1 MVRATAIAP
10 GPVAGLADRETSPD
24 ILAVMDTDG
33 GPDADNLD
41 RLRDM
46 CADLAGD
53 LGNGQLLAWADA
65 SVPAA
70 VPDVV
75 FGVVSDA
82 GLLADRDPMG
92 RSLPRSP
99 RQRQQQ
105 QQQKVSVPADADELW
120 SRLWEI
126 DEPTAI
132 DLLISLEA
140 SGIQDRS
147 RRARRLRRY
156 QDEPEDIF
164 AELARLTGPGTRW
177 WTNTD
182 LSEWNPVTQH
192 TFDAMVVG
200 AGNGIVV
207 TLIAFEGG

>member
-1 MVRATAIAP
+1 
-10 GPVAGLADRETSPD
+10 
-24 ILAVMDTDG
+24 MDTG
-33 GPDADNLD
+33 AGPDAENLD
-41 RLRDM
+41 RLRDL
-46 CADLAGD
+46 CADLAGE

-70 VPDVV
+70 VPDAV

-82 GLLADRDPMG
+82 GLLADSDPMG
-92 RSLPRSP
+92 RNVVRSP
-99 RQRQQQ
+99 RQRMRQR
-105 QQQKVSVPADADELW
+105 QKVGVPEDADELW
-120 SRLWEI
+120 GRLWEV
-126 DEPTAI
+126 DEPTAME
-132 DLLISLEA
+132 LLIGLED
-140 SGIQDRS
+140 SGAGDRS

-156 QDEPEDIF
+156 QDDPAAIF

-182 LSEWNPVTQH
+182 LTTWNPVTQH

>member
-1 MVRATAIAP
+1 VGT
-10 GPVAGLADRETSPD
+10 GGDPD
-24 ILAVMDTDG
+24 TE
-33 GPDADNLD
+33 NLD
-41 RLRDM
+41 RLRDL
-46 CADLAGD
+46 CADLAGR
-53 LGNGQLLAWADA
+53 LGNGQLLAWAEA

-82 GLLADRDPMG
+82 GLLADSDPMG
-92 RSLPRSP
+92 RNLARSP
-99 RQRQQQ
+99 RRQQQ
-105 QQQKVSVPADADELW
+105 RQKVSVPADADEMW
-120 SRLWEI
+120 SRLWEV

-132 DLLISLEA
+132 ELLVSLEA
-140 SGIQDRS
+140 SGAGDRS

-156 QDEPEDIF
+156 QDEPSDVF
-164 AELARLTGPGTRW
+164 AEVARLTGPGTRW

-182 LSEWNPVTQH
+182 LTTWNPVTQH

>member
-1 MVRATAIAP
+1 VQ
-10 GPVAGLADRETSPD
+10 DRPPD
-24 ILAVMDTDG
+24 
-33 GPDADNLD
+33 PDADSLD
-41 RLRDM
+41 RLRDL
-46 CADLAGD
+46 CADLAGE

-82 GLLADRDPMG
+82 GLLADSDPMG
-92 RSLPRSP
+92 RNLARSP
-99 RQRQQQ
+99 RRP
-105 QQQKVSVPADADELW
+105 QKVSVPADADELW
-120 SRLWEI
+120 SRLWEV
-126 DEPTAI
+126 DESSAI
-132 DLLISLEA
+132 ELLISLEA
-140 SGIQDRS
+140 SSPQDRS
-147 RRARRLRRY
+147 RRTRRLRRY
-156 QDEPEDIF
+156 QNEPRDILS
-164 AELARLTGPGTRW
+164 EIARLTGPGTRW

-182 LSEWNPVTQH
+182 LTTWNPITQH

>member
-1 MVRATAIAP
+1 M
-10 GPVAGLADRETSPD
+10 ETG
-24 ILAVMDTDG
+24 G
-33 GPDADNLD
+33 GPDADKLD
-41 RLRDM
+41 RLRDL
-46 CADLAGD
+46 CADLAGE

-65 SVPAA
+65 SVPAV

-82 GLLADRDPMG
+82 GLLAESDPMG
-92 RSLPRSP
+92 RTSVRSP
-99 RQRQQQ
+99 RRW
-105 QQQKVSVPADADELW
+105 QKVSVPADADELW
-120 SRLWEI
+120 SRLWEV
-126 DEPTAI
+126 DEQTAI
-132 DLLISLEA
+132 ELLISLEA
-140 SGIQDRS
+140 GGAQDRS

-156 QDEPEDIF
+156 QDEPQEIF

-182 LSEWNPVTQH
+182 LSTWNPITQH
-192 TFDAMVVG
+192 TFDAMVVA

>member
-1 MVRATAIAP
+1 MDADA
-10 GPVAGLADRETSPD
+10 GPDADVGPD
-24 ILAVMDTDG
+24 ADG
-33 GPDADNLD
+33 GPDAGNLD
-41 RLRDM
+41 RLRGL
-46 CADLAGD
+46 CADLAGAVGD
-53 LGNGQLLAWADA
+53 GQLLAWADA

-75 FGVVSDA
+75 FGAVSDA
-82 GLLADRDPMG
+82 GLLADSDPMG
-92 RSLPRSP
+92 RTLPRSP
-99 RQRQQQ
+99 RRW
-105 QQQKVSVPADADELW
+105 QKVSVPADADELW

-132 DLLISLEA
+132 ELLISLEA
-140 SGIQDRS
+140 SGAGDRS

-156 QDEPEDIF
+156 QDEPRDIF
-164 AELARLTGPGTRW
+164 AELASLTGPGTRW

-182 LSEWNPVTQH
+182 LTTWNPVTQH

>member
-1 MVRATAIAP
+1 
-10 GPVAGLADRETSPD
+10 
-24 ILAVMDTDG
+24 MDADG

-65 SVPAA
+65 SAPAA

-82 GLLADRDPMG
+82 GLLADSDPMG
-92 RSLPRSP
+92 RNLARSP
-99 RQRQQQ
+99 RQRQRQ
-105 QQQKVSVPADADELW
+105 QQQKVGVPADADDLW

-182 LSEWNPVTQH
+182 LTEWNPVTQH

-207 TLIAFEGG
+207 TLIVFEGG

>member
-1 MVRATAIAP
+1 
-10 GPVAGLADRETSPD
+10 
-24 ILAVMDTDG
+24 MDTG
-33 GPDADNLD
+33 ASPDADNMD
-41 RLRDM
+41 RLREL
-46 CADLAGD
+46 CADLAGE
-53 LGNGQLLAWADA
+53 LGNGQLLGWADA

-82 GLLADRDPMG
+82 GLLADSDPRG
-92 RSLPRSP
+92 RNLVRSP

-105 QQQKVSVPADADELW
+105 KVSVPEDADELW
-120 SRLWEI
+120 SRLWEV

-132 DLLISLEA
+132 ELLISLEA
-140 SGIQDRS
+140 SGTQDRS

-156 QDEPEDIF
+156 QSEPQDIF
-164 AELARLTGPGTRW
+164 AEIARLTGPGTRW

-182 LSEWNPVTQH
+182 LTTWNPVTQH

-207 TLIAFEGG
+207 TLIVFEGG

>member
-1 MVRATAIAP
+1 
-10 GPVAGLADRETSPD
+10 
-24 ILAVMDTDG
+24 MDTGG

-41 RLRDM
+41 RLRDL
-46 CADLAGD
+46 CADLAGE

-82 GLLADRDPMG
+82 GLLADSDPMG
-92 RSLPRSP
+92 RNLVRSP
-99 RQRQQQ
+99 RQRQRQR
-105 QQQKVSVPADADELW
+105 QKVSVPEDADELW
-120 SRLWEI
+120 SRLWEV

-132 DLLISLEA
+132 ELLISLED
-140 SGIQDRS
+140 SGAGDRS

-156 QDEPEDIF
+156 QDDPWEIF
-164 AELARLTGPGTRW
+164 GELARLTGPGTRW

-182 LSEWNPVTQH
+182 LTTWNPVNQH

>member
-1 MVRATAIAP
+1 MR
-10 GPVAGLADRETSPD
+10 SPD
-24 ILAVMDTDG
+24 ILAVMDTGSDPG
-33 GPDADNLD
+33 TDNLD
-41 RLRDM
+41 RLRDL
-46 CADLAGD
+46 CADLAGG
-53 LGNGQLLAWADA
+53 LGNGQMLAWAEA

-82 GLLADRDPMG
+82 GLLADSDPMG
-92 RSLPRSP
+92 RNLPRSP
-99 RQRQQQ
+99 RRW
-105 QQQKVSVPADADELW
+105 QKVSVPADADELW
-120 SRLWEI
+120 SRMWEV

-140 SGIQDRS
+140 SGPGDRS
-147 RRARRLRRY
+147 HRARRLRRY
-156 QDEPEDIF
+156 QDDPRDIF

-182 LSEWNPVTQH
+182 LTTWNPITQH

-207 TLIAFEGG
+207 TLIVFEGG

>member
-1 MVRATAIAP
+1 MD
-10 GPVAGLADRETSPD
+10 AGS
-24 ILAVMDTDG
+24 
-33 GPDADNLD
+33 GPDPDNLD
-41 RLRDM
+41 RLRDL
-46 CADLAGD
+46 CADLAGE

-82 GLLADRDPMG
+82 GLLADSDPMG
-92 RSLPRSP
+92 RNLARSP
-99 RQRQQQ
+99 RRQQ
-105 QQQKVSVPADADELW
+105 KASIPADADELW
-120 SRLWEI
+120 SRMWEV
-126 DEPTAI
+126 DEATAI
-132 DLLISLEA
+132 ELLISLEA
-140 SGIQDRS
+140 GGSQDRS

-156 QDEPEDIF
+156 QDEPQDIF

-182 LSEWNPVTQH
+182 LSTWNPITQH
-192 TFDAMVVG
+192 TFDAMIVG

>member
-1 MVRATAIAP
+1 
-10 GPVAGLADRETSPD
+10 
-24 ILAVMDTDG
+24 MDTG
-33 GPDADNLD
+33 GDPDADTLD
-41 RLRDM
+41 RLRDL
-46 CADLAGD
+46 CADLAGE

-82 GLLADRDPMG
+82 GLLADSDPRG
-92 RSLPRSP
+92 RNLPRSP
-99 RQRQQQ
+99 RRW
-105 QQQKVSVPADADELW
+105 QKVSVPIDADEMW
-120 SRLWEI
+120 SRMWEV
-126 DEPTAI
+126 DERTAI
-132 DLLISLEA
+132 ELLISLEA
-140 SGIQDRS
+140 GNAQDRS

-156 QDEPEDIF
+156 QDEPRDIF

-177 WTNTD
+177 WANTD
-182 LSEWNPVTQH
+182 LTTWNPITQH

-207 TLIAFEGG
+207 TLITFEGG